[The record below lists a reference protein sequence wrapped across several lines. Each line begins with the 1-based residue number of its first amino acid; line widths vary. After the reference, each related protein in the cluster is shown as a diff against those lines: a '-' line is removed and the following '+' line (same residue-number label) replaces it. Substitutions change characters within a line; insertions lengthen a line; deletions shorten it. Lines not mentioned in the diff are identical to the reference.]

1 MLQIFLVNNCLVTKE
16 KPLSGKIVNGVNAKE
31 RHVAKITPEYFEVRH
46 AFLSANNFNKS
57 WNKAFVK

>member
-1 MLQIFLVNNCLVTKE
+1 M
-16 KPLSGKIVNGVNAKE
+16 E